1 MALNIGG
8 PHRGHA
14 AGNTD
19 VEKQASQLASDVKLK
34 VKKEMGPHTNMNP
47 AQVAQAYLRKLA
59 SSPAPGPV
67 KALARKKLSVGVK
80 EEYGIGDL
88 AKQSAVNA
96 LLKVFVEGV
105 SVEEV
110 EDIVESDEKKY
121 WIVVTDKKTGNTYR
135 RQATRA
141 KIAELRSNPNIRR
154 VEMTGY
160 HPKET
165 DDKQG
170 RKTSKVKSGQGLDPV
185 GKEDADVNNNDI
197 KNDKSDKY
205 LLTRR
210 AAVGNAIL
218 SRGTQKE
225 EFIGEAKKT
234 KKTKTKDSTIT
245 GEGVNNSKYINL
257 KPTMEQTTVVANPN
271 QQQTPTQQ
279 KPNQDP
285 ALEAKKKQKIML
297 QKKIETDKINQL
309 NKGIPLTQS
318 YDPEGESIEEV
329 APPGFENTIKA
340 MKNHPELS
348 KGKTPKGKKKNIY
361 ALAWYMKNKGYKSHR
376 TASGAMKEDADC
388 GCDEKPKIKKSKGGK
403 VSPEEIKIN
412 SNLAKNELRSM
423 GLNMSHEPKGE
434 VVNEGPEDRVND
446 ERLMRGG
453 VGAGRGSSRMTTGSS
468 KPYDRKT
475 TAKNNK
481 EVVDL
486 VRQSIIAKHGKDAL
500 M

>member
-34 VKKEMGPHTNMNP
+34 VKNKMGSHTDMNP
-47 AQVAQAYLRKLA
+47 AQVAQAYERQLA

-67 KALARKKLSVGVK
+67 KAIARKKLKIGVT
-80 EEYGIGDL
+80 EQYGISEL
-88 AKQSAVNA
+88 AKQSTVNA

-105 SVEEV
+105 TTEEEV
-110 EDIVESDEKKY
+110 EDITEADEKKY
-121 WIVVTDKKTGNTYR
+121 WVVVTDKKTGNTYR

-170 RKTSKVKSGQGLDPV
+170 QKTSKVKSGQGLDPV
-185 GKEDADVNNNDI
+185 GKEDADLNNNGI

-205 LLTRR
+205 LLKRR
-210 AAVGNAIL
+210 AAIGNAIS
-218 SRGTQKE
+218 SRETQKE

-271 QQQTPTQQ
+271 QKQTPTQQ
-279 KPNQDP
+279 TQNP
-285 ALEAKKKQKIML
+285 AVDAATRKKQIML
-297 QKKIETDKINQL
+297 QKKIETDKMAQL

-329 APPGFENTIKA
+329 APPGMEKTVRG
-340 MKNHPELS
+340 MKKHPELS
-348 KGKTPKGKKKNIY
+348 TGKTKEGKNKNIY
-361 ALAWYMKNKGYKSHR
+361 ALAWYMYNKKHGV
-376 TASGAMKEDADC
+376 KEEA
-388 GCDEKPKIKKSKGGK
+388 CDDEPKLKKSEGGTEDPREVPTK
-403 VSPEEIKIN
+403 V
-412 SNLAKNELRSM
+412 NLVKNNLRAM
-423 GLNMSHEPKGE
+423 GLKMDYEPEGE
-434 VVNEGPEDRVND
+434 VIGEGPEDRVND

-453 VGAGRGSSRMTTGSS
+453 VGAGRGSSRITTGSS
-468 KPYDRKT
+468 KPYDPKKT
-475 TAKNNK
+475 AENNK
-481 EVVDL
+481 KVIDS
-486 VRQSIIAKHGKDAL
+486 VRRSIIAKHGEGSL